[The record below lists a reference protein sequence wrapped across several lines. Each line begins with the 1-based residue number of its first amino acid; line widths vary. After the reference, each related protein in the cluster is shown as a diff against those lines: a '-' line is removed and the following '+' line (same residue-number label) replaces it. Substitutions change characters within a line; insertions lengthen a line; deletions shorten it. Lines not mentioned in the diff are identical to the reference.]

1 MVWTLQIMIQCW
13 FYNVVDMIYVYFAG
27 EQMILYAFRF
37 FTASFPIQIA
47 NAAFYHCCSAYFCF
61 VFVVL
66 FMIVVVL
73 VAGVLT
79 NC

>member
-1 MVWTLQIMIQCW
+1 
-13 FYNVVDMIYVYFAG
+13 
-27 EQMILYAFRF
+27 MILYAFRF

-47 NAAFYHCCSAYFCF
+47 NAAFLLFCIFFF

-73 VAGVLT
+73 VAGVLS